1 MMRRAFHS
9 RFGEDI
15 SVSSEIVIEPL
26 RLFEDD
32 GTPSTEKLAAED
44 REYSQWLDRNIM
56 WLHSK

>member
-1 MMRRAFHS
+1 MRRAFHS

-15 SVSSEIVIEPL
+15 PVSSEIIVEPP

-32 GTPSTEKLAAED
+32 GTSRTDGMAAEY
-44 REYSQWLDRNIM
+44 REHSQWLDRNIM